1 MSERGQTVLDFAI
14 GVSVFLVIVAFV
26 LTFVPGMVQPFESST
41 QEQTAASDRLASQ
54 LATDMLVTDVT
65 EPYLLDRGCAATFF
79 ALENSDG
86 DDSNDLDAYDDND
99 GVVRSNLSDIK
110 SSDLYEPSCGFDVGE
125 SVFTRLGVASGLLD
139 VRVSLRADVDGDGS
153 TGMLCIDAD
162 STGGN
167 DVPDRADRI
176 IETDDPY
183 ASGTECD
190 MTGDDTAQDDYDI
203 AFETADEPPTDSR
216 SVVAA
221 RRTVRVDGGL
231 GDGSD
236 TASLVVEVW

>member
-1 MSERGQTVLDFAI
+1 MLDFAI
-14 GVSVFLVIVAFV
+14 GVSVFLVVVAFV

-54 LATDMLVTDVT
+54 LATDMLVTDVA

-86 DDSNDLDAYDDND
+86 DGSNDLDAYDDND
-99 GVVRSNLSDIK
+99 DVVRSNPRDITGT
-110 SSDLYEPSCGFDVGE
+110 DLYESSCGFNVGE
-125 SVFTRLGVASGLLD
+125 NVFTRLGVASGLLD
-139 VRVSLRADVDGDGS
+139 VRVSIRADVDGDGS
-153 TGMLCIDAD
+153 AGVLCMDAD
-162 STGGN
+162 
-167 DVPDRADRI
+167 DPDLSDPDYPNRADTI
-176 IETDDPY
+176 VETDNPY
-183 ASGTECD
+183 GSGDCD
-190 MTGDDTAQDDYDI
+190 MSGGDYDI

-221 RRTVRVDGGL
+221 RRIVRIDGGL
-231 GDGSD
+231 SDGSN